1 MEINIGFISMRDKPM
16 TNQPVSPRAA
26 QEQPKSSQENEDH
39 FHYYLESFMILIG
52 PHLRN

>member
-1 MEINIGFISMRDKPM
+1 MEINVGFISMRDKPM
-16 TNQPVSPRAA
+16 TNQSA
-26 QEQPKSSQENEDH
+26 QEQPTHEDH